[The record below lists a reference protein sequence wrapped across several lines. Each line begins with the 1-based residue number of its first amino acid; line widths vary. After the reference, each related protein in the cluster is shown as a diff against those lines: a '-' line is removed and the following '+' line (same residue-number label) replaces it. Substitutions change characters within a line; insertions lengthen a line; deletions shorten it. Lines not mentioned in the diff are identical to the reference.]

1 MMPGPTNI
9 DNDALLVAYLD
20 GALTPE
26 ARQDLEH
33 RLATDAS
40 LRARLGVLAEGGRQI
55 RSSFD
60 SLLESAPRARL
71 DAVFAA
77 ALAKAP
83 RRRARRY
90 REMLLAAAAALLLLI
105 CGGVAGYF
113 IAKAPGELFEEA
125 DAFEE
130 QWIDAVAG
138 QLSLYDATSVAAIKV
153 DSAEQQAQL
162 TKLGEILKLDLSA
175 PKVELEGLTLKRA
188 ELLHFQGHEVVEFL
202 YASKKHG
209 PVALCIIVKP
219 GSEGEGEVESRDGLN
234 LVYWAAS
241 GRRFLLI
248 GGAPPERIEALADAT
263 ADRFGS

>member
-9 DNDALLVAYLD
+9 NNDALLVAYLD

-40 LRARLGVLAEGGRQI
+40 LRARLGVLAEGSRQI
-55 RSSFD
+55 RSSFGA
-60 SLLESAPRARL
+60 LLKSAPRARL
-71 DAVFAA
+71 DAAFAA

-188 ELLHFQGHEVVEFL
+188 ELLQGTRWPSFSTQARSMVPSRC
-202 YASKKHG
+202 AS
-209 PVALCIIVKP
+209 
-219 GSEGEGEVESRDGLN
+219 
-234 LVYWAAS
+234 
-241 GRRFLLI
+241 
-248 GGAPPERIEALADAT
+248 
-263 ADRFGS
+263 

>member
-9 DNDALLVAYLD
+9 NNDALLVAYLD

-40 LRARLGVLAEGGRQI
+40 LRARLGVLAEGSRQI
-55 RSSFD
+55 RSSFGA
-60 SLLESAPRARL
+60 LLESAPRARL
-71 DAVFAA
+71 DAAFAA

-162 TKLGEILKLDLSA
+162 TKLGEIS

-188 ELLHFQGHEVVEFL
+188 ELLHTRWPSFSTQARSMVPSRC
-202 YASKKHG
+202 AS
-209 PVALCIIVKP
+209 
-219 GSEGEGEVESRDGLN
+219 
-234 LVYWAAS
+234 
-241 GRRFLLI
+241 
-248 GGAPPERIEALADAT
+248 
-263 ADRFGS
+263 

>member
-20 GALTPE
+20 GALKPE

-71 DAVFAA
+71 DAIFAA

-83 RRRARRY
+83 RRRSLRY

-138 QLSLYDATSVAAIKV
+138 QLSLYNATSVAAIKV

-175 PKVELEGLTLKRA
+175 PKVELEGLALKRA
-188 ELLHFQGHEVVEFL
+188 ELLRSRDRRAGRL
-202 YASKKHG
+202 PPGARGGRASLRKREAWSRRILHHSEAWRRG
-209 PVALCIIVKP
+209 RGRGRKP
-219 GSEGEGEVESRDGLN
+219 GRPELGVLGSFRPSLSPNWGR
-234 LVYWAAS
+234 AA
-241 GRRFLLI
+241 
-248 GGAPPERIEALADAT
+248 GAN
-263 ADRFGS
+263 